1 MKKSLPFTTKNFRL
15 LWHEKFCIYS
25 EKNVG
30 CSQGFYSCLSQVNG
44 MLVISTLDLKP
55 NFLGCIQ
62 IISLGLKLASNALP
76 NWFDMI
82 KPWNA
87 WKQNSKY

>member
-1 MKKSLPFTTKNFRL
+1 MKKKLAAL
-15 LWHEKFCIYS
+15 A
-25 EKNVG
+25 
-30 CSQGFYSCLSQVNG
+30 
-44 MLVISTLDLKP
+44 LDFKP

-62 IISLGLKLASNALP
+62 IISLGHKLASNALP